1 MDVIDR
7 YFRTL
12 RVLLP
17 KDQRD
22 DIIREL
28 SEEIRSQVADREAS
42 LGRPLTADEQAAIV
56 GQLGHPLLTAAR
68 YRPTRYLIGPIVF
81 PHYWLALKVVIG
93 LMVGGHL
100 IGALVLLS
108 SGAATHT
115 LGSTLGN
122 AIGDI
127 LKVIGWL
134 TALAAWM
141 DLWLARSNVLK
152 NWQPRPVTAGGTVAP
167 APEPSVA
174 RFILG
179 VLVSAWWLAGLRM
192 PSLFFGP
199 GASNLDW
206 GPAMDRMYPV
216 LVVSQLALLVDQFA
230 RLRARDAAVVRALT
244 RVVGMVGGWALV
256 YLVVTSDHQWM
267 VWQVPAGAPISTGG
281 RGPQVVQLVN
291 YIWSAIF
298 GIVAVL
304 CIAST
309 VKALIRRRRA
319 PRTPAYAVVAALALF
334 QPVTAGIDAQPL
346 AAAPKAALTD
356 DEIRSILAER
366 IDRQQQSLGI
376 VVGVVTPAGRRV
388 VAHGVSGRD
397 DRRPVTKD
405 TVFEIGSVTKVL
417 TAWLLADMS
426 RRGEVRLS
434 DPVSNYLPSEMR
446 MKPASDGRVI
456 RLVDLATHTAGLPFW
471 PANLAKTG
479 DQTEAL
485 ASYTVPQLFD
495 FIATFEVPAEVG
507 SKWAYSNIDAGL
519 LGVLLARRADSTYE
533 ALLQSRLTGG
543 MSMTSTQVVIGPGI
557 AGRLAS
563 GHDARLQPARRWNVP
578 AMEGGGSL
586 HSTVN
591 DLLTFL
597 GALAP
602 DGPAAAALPVML
614 ATRRPGPGFQQALG
628 WMVLARNDAS
638 ELLFH
643 DGQTLGFASAIAYEP
658 ATRTGVVVLA
668 NAANP
673 IGDIARH
680 VLRPALPLAKP
691 LPPAPSRTEIQMDP
705 KHFDRLAGDYA
716 PAPGTLFVVSR
727 EGDALMLQLPG
738 LPKLRLRPESEHGFF
753 VAENPRISVSF
764 AVNDRGQSHAL
775 VFKAP
780 GADVTA
786 ARVEK

>member
-28 SEEIRSQVADREAS
+28 SEEIRSQVADREAG

-93 LMVGGHL
+93 LMVGGQL
-100 IGALVLLS
+100 IGALMMLA
-108 SGAATHT
+108 SGATAET
-115 LGSTLGN
+115 LGASFGN

-152 NWQPRPVTAGGTVAP
+152 NWRPRPVTTGAIVP
-167 APEPSVA
+167 SAPEPSAA

-199 GASNLDW
+199 GATNLDW

-216 LVVSQLALLVDQFA
+216 LVLSQLALLADQFTQL
-230 RLRARDAAVVRALT
+230 RLREAAVVRGLT
-244 RVVGMVGGWALV
+244 RVAGIVGGWALV
-256 YLVVTSDHQWM
+256 YLVATSDHQWM
-267 VWQVPAGAPISTGG
+267 VWNAPAGAPVSTGC
-281 RGPQVVQLVN
+281 GPEIVQFVN

-298 GIVAVL
+298 GVVAVL
-304 CIAST
+304 CILST
-309 VKALIRRRRA
+309 VKALIRWNRGT
-319 PRTPAYAVVAALALF
+319 RTPALAVVAALALF
-334 QPVTAGIDAQPL
+334 QPATANLSAQSP
-346 AAAPKAALTD
+346 APKTALTD
-356 DEIRSILAER
+356 DDIRSILVER
-366 IDRQQQSLGI
+366 IERQQQSLGI
-376 VVGVVTPAGRRV
+376 VVGVFTPAGRRV
-388 VAHGVSGRD
+388 VAHGVA
-397 DRRPVTKD
+397 DREDTQSVTAD

-426 RRGEVRLS
+426 RRGEVSLS
-434 DPVSNYLPSEMR
+434 DPVNAYLPAERQMR
-446 MKPASDGRVI
+446 PASGRFI
-456 RLVDLATHTAGLPFW
+456 RLSDLATHTAGLPFW
-471 PANLAKTG
+471 PPNLAPTG
-479 DQTEAL
+479 DQTQAL
-485 ASYTVPQLFD
+485 ATYTVPQLFE
-495 FIATFEVPAEVG
+495 FMSTFDVPAEVG

-519 LGVLLARRADSTYE
+519 LGVLLARRAETSYE
-533 ALLQSRLTGG
+533 GLLRSRLTGAIA
-543 MSMTSTQVVIGPGI
+543 MNSTHVAIPS
-557 AGRLAS
+557 ALSGRRAT
-563 GHDARLQPARRWNVP
+563 GHDSRLQPAKRWNVP

-591 DLLTFL
+591 DLLAFL
-597 GALAP
+597 AALGNP

-628 WMVLARNDAS
+628 WMVLAPNGAN

-658 ATRTGVVVLA
+658 ASRTGVVVLS

-673 IGDIARH
+673 VGDIARH
-680 VLRPALPLAKP
+680 VLRPAIPLAKP
-691 LPPAPSRTEIQMDP
+691 LPPAPRRTEIHMDP
-705 KHFDRLAGDYA
+705 TQFDRLAGEYS
-716 PAPGTLFVVSR
+716 PAAGTIFVVTR

-738 LPKLRLRPESEHGFF
+738 LPKLRLRPESELGFF
-753 VAENPRISVSF
+753 VAENTRISVTF
-764 AVNDRGQSHAL
+764 TVTDRGEAHGL

-786 ARVEK
+786 ARVK